1 MNLRLLWGLL
11 RTKKLYARWSILFTF
26 GGVRPR
32 KYLAFLLPSWHMM
45 HLLHHTAMPLY
56 KLAIIW
62 LHFLSE
68 SSYRIEDPS
77 LSPMKY
83 GPFSLYP
90 SLLLH
95 GWKAW
100 LSKQAC
106 SDSRILSP
114 DSLLFHTHS
123 SLGSD
128 LLFWGWISAASL

>member
-11 RTKKLYARWSILFTF
+11 RTRESYAGLNIFLTF

-32 KYLAFLLPSWHMM
+32 KYLAFLLPSWCVM
-45 HLLHHTAMPLY
+45 HLLHHVTTPLC
-56 KLAIIW
+56 KLAVIW

-68 SSYRIEDPS
+68 SSYRNYYPS
-77 LSPMKY
+77 LSLMKY
-83 GPFSLYP
+83 GPSSLYP

-100 LSKQAC
+100 LSKQDC
-106 SDSRILSP
+106 SDSSTLSP
-114 DSLLFHTHS
+114 DSLLFCTHS

-128 LLFWGWISAASL
+128 LVFWGWISAASL